1 MNENPINVH
10 CVWIINFDGFEKIGV
25 WGRGGVRDESVGLLE
40 REMTGGLLERET
52 SNRPMG
58 LLSFF

>member
-10 CVWIINFDGFEKIGV
+10 CVWIINFDGFKI
-25 WGRGGVRDESVGLLE
+25 VREAGTGEGMGLIK
-40 REMTGGLLERET
+40 EMTGGLLVRET